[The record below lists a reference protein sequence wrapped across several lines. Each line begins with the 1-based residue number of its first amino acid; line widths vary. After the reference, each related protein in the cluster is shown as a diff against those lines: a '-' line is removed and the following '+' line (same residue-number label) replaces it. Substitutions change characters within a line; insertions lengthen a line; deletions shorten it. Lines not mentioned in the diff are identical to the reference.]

1 MGLIRELVD
10 EIIPLPKQKDH
21 DFISKNEMA
30 CIYRISYAFINLFFQ
45 FIDCL
50 AIPYFTLSLFAGLYN
65 FGWIKWVLILL
76 GVFSS
81 DFNIIQSI
89 YYSLV
94 PTENYKNPF
103 LGRIL
108 GETAIAILLSALFKI
123 KIISLKK

>member
-1 MGLIRELVD
+1 
-10 EIIPLPKQKDH
+10 
-21 DFISKNEMA
+21 
-30 CIYRISYAFINLFFQ
+30 LFFQ

-50 AIPYFTLSLFAGLYN
+50 VIPYFTLNLLAGLYN
-65 FGWIKWVLILL
+65 FGLLKWVLILS

-81 DFNIIQSI
+81 VFSIIQSI
-89 YYSLV
+89 YYFLI

-108 GETAIAILLSALFKI
+108 GETAIGILLSALFKI